1 VIPDF
6 ITSARKARAGMP
18 ISAPP
23 AAAAV
28 TPAAAPTAAPAAA
41 PTAAA
46 PRAGTEMIPT
56 SGPAPQL
63 GSGVLPPSMRGPR
76 PTVETPGTAGAVPG
90 RTLWSMSKNIT
101 GPGAAGAAAISS
113 IPLLGGSFPEVTQA
127 RNLAQQEVEN
137 LIEAFIKSKQAGI
150 KEQERLRAVYSV
162 GPRVIDDPA
171 AYRDRLIAIDEELG
185 RDINLAKKMAFDE
198 SLSSEDRQ
206 AARRTLTLGEKLRAN
221 LGVPIRIYTV
231 EERNKLDPGTPYLWE
246 GKFPS
251 IRGENK

>member
-1 VIPDF
+1 
-6 ITSARKARAGMP
+6 
-18 ISAPP
+18 
-23 AAAAV
+23 
-28 TPAAAPTAAPAAA
+28 
-41 PTAAA
+41 
-46 PRAGTEMIPT
+46 
-56 SGPAPQL
+56 
-63 GSGVLPPSMRGPR
+63 
-76 PTVETPGTAGAVPG
+76 
-90 RTLWSMSKNIT
+90 MSKNIT

-137 LIEAFIKSKQAGI
+137 LVEAFIKSKGAGI
-150 KEQERLRAVYSV
+150 KEQERLRSVYSV